1 VPDWK
6 IAMLLMLPLMI
17 GGAKPRVWFVMFG
30 ASALAAIFPHPPA
43 WLMIDLLAGALV
55 LRRPAGQAQRLIGLI
70 FAGMAMF
77 DIGFLI
83 GGSRDTIAFTGFL
96 ACLGWVQ
103 FVILLAWGLHD
114 HFGHCFRRLGSAGSE
129 TPAQPGS

>member
-1 VPDWK
+1 
-6 IAMLLMLPLMI
+6 MLVMLPLMF
-17 GGAKPRVWFVMFG
+17 GGAKPRVWIVMLG
-30 ASALAAIFPHPPA
+30 ASVLAAIFPHPPV
-43 WLMIDLLAGALV
+43 WLTIDLLAGALV
-55 LRRPAGQAQRLIGLI
+55 LRHPAGQAQRLIGLI

-83 GGSRDTIAFTGFL
+83 GGARDLAAFTGFL

-114 HFGHCFRRLGSAGSE
+114 HFGHRFRRAG
-129 TPAQPGS
+129 PVRGQVVARPGFRP